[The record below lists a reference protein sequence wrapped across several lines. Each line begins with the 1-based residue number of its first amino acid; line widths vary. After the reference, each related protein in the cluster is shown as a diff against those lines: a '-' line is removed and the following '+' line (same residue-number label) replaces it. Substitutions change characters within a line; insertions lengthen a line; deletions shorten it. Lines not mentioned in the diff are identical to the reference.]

1 MSNKKRII
9 IISLVMFII
18 MLIGIIAGIR
28 IFTKNEAQKT
38 AALATV
44 TKKENKLESLTEIEK
59 EILGVEEEEE
69 EEEEEEKEYSDL
81 YEEYLELPEEEKE
94 KLDVIPREE
103 EVPFEKLD
111 EIKEELDKKE
121 EEKEKEENKEE
132 DKNENDENDDN
143 GEQDDEKDEN
153 DETEKDSDGDGI
165 PDRFNLADKIN
176 IKIEDQSIYGL
187 CWGFASLNTLET
199 HLALNDLGE
208 YDFSEIHLDYIES
221 QKLYGYRSLHDGGN
235 FGVFKDYIIESGVVL
250 EETLPY
256 STDREYS
263 EEEYE
268 KFIDMESVIT
278 VTETVDFPSIYKTGS
293 SVYTDEEMKEFRD
306 TVKRHIMTNG
316 GLYTNIVSDSGI
328 NHYTAPDSYAWP
340 DHAVT
345 IVGWDDNYSKDNFTS
360 IDGKKPSKDGAYI
373 VLNSW
378 GEAHNDKG
386 YYYISY
392 EDKNVETNLSG
403 IVSVSMENAYRINSI
418 KNEKIK
424 EFLEEKYSHL
434 FVEYEGEKYIT
445 KAVIDR
451 IDSID
456 LSNRGLTSI
465 DGIEMFTN
473 LYAINLSNNNISDI
487 TPLTKIVTLGSINLS
502 NNNISDISA
511 FENLKSK
518 SLNNLN
524 LSNNKIKDISPL
536 ENTTAFFYSLD
547 VSNNIGITGFKNL
560 KEVGYLNASGCNI
573 KDIYEIS
580 GMTNLIELN
589 ISNNPEMI
597 GYEFLPNVS
606 YLDISNCNLNEI
618 PKIPRNVVILNISNN
633 NLTNFDGAENINN
646 LSTLNISGNLI
657 TDWQNLKNIDMQAT
671 DKEYISAEIT
681 IIANNCN
688 IEDISVFNDL
698 SVTTLEL
705 KDNNIT
711 DISSFNNENVYNIDL
726 SNNKGL
732 TGLEALSKAS
742 VVVLNNCDISN
753 LEEILKLTNVSSLS
767 LENNNIT
774 DITRFSELSN
784 LVLLSL
790 AGNKEITGT
799 LVSDDLCYLNVSDCN
814 LNNEVDFSQLS
825 NLNGLNIQKNPEIT
839 DISKIATS
847 INSNYINII
856 VEQIDYYEAER
867 LNELQHIY
875 FENTEIILNCELEEN
890 ETEINLSNYKA
901 IRKALISSFLDGVIS
916 VENGKLNK
924 KVNNIKITNKE
935 KGYIKIEPGYA
946 FMNTYGSK
954 VKIIFKEKQ
963 EEIPNEEPDLNEVVE
978 ENVVI

>member
-1 MSNKKRII
+1 M
-9 IISLVMFII
+9 
-18 MLIGIIAGIR
+18 
-28 IFTKNEAQKT
+28 
-38 AALATV
+38 
-44 TKKENKLESLTEIEK
+44 
-59 EILGVEEEEE
+59 
-69 EEEEEEKEYSDL
+69 
-81 YEEYLELPEEEKE
+81 
-94 KLDVIPREE
+94 
-103 EVPFEKLD
+103 
-111 EIKEELDKKE
+111 
-121 EEKEKEENKEE
+121 
-132 DKNENDENDDN
+132 
-143 GEQDDEKDEN
+143 
-153 DETEKDSDGDGI
+153 
-165 PDRFNLADKIN
+165 
-176 IKIEDQSIYGL
+176 
-187 CWGFASLNTLET
+187 
-199 HLALNDLGE
+199 
-208 YDFSEIHLDYIES
+208 
-221 QKLYGYRSLHDGGN
+221 
-235 FGVFKDYIIESGVVL
+235 
-250 EETLPY
+250 
-256 STDREYS
+256 
-263 EEEYE
+263 
-268 KFIDMESVIT
+268 
-278 VTETVDFPSIYKTGS
+278 
-293 SVYTDEEMKEFRD
+293 
-306 TVKRHIMTNG
+306 
-316 GLYTNIVSDSGI
+316 
-328 NHYTAPDSYAWP
+328 
-340 DHAVT
+340 
-345 IVGWDDNYSKDNFTS
+345 
-360 IDGKKPSKDGAYI
+360 
-373 VLNSW
+373 
-378 GEAHNDKG
+378 
-386 YYYISY
+386 
-392 EDKNVETNLSG
+392 
-403 IVSVSMENAYRINSI
+403 
-418 KNEKIK
+418 
-424 EFLEEKYSHL
+424 
-434 FVEYEGEKYIT
+434 
-445 KAVIDR
+445 
-451 IDSID
+451 
-456 LSNRGLTSI
+456 
-465 DGIEMFTN
+465 
-473 LYAINLSNNNISDI
+473 
-487 TPLTKIVTLGSINLS
+487 
-502 NNNISDISA
+502 
-511 FENLKSK
+511 
-518 SLNNLN
+518 
-524 LSNNKIKDISPL
+524 
-536 ENTTAFFYSLD
+536 
-547 VSNNIGITGFKNL
+547 
-560 KEVGYLNASGCNI
+560 EVGN
-573 KDIYEIS
+573 
-580 GMTNLIELN
+580 
-589 ISNNPEMI
+589 
-597 GYEFLPNVS
+597 
-606 YLDISNCNLNEI
+606 
-618 PKIPRNVVILNISNN
+618 R
-633 NLTNFDGAENINN
+633 LTYR
-646 LSTLNISGNLI
+646 
-657 TDWQNLKNIDMQAT
+657 NIDMQAT

-978 ENVVI
+978 GNVVI